1 MKTKQ
6 ERLLDVVKQLQ
17 EIQLT
22 STEIRKLHNIK
33 IKDIVLVKNIPEGE
47 ITDYFIKR
55 ISGCLSNIAADV
67 QRMVDLQL
75 AAVKQCEMELMN
87 HNENIK
93 YKLS

>member
-6 ERLLDVVKQLQ
+6 ERLLDVAKQLQ

-47 ITDYFIKR
+47 IADYFLKR
-55 ISGCLSNIAADV
+55 ISGCLANIAADV
-67 QRMVDLQL
+67 QQMVDLQL

-87 HNENIK
+87 HNENI
-93 YKLS
+93 